1 MRRKDK
7 QILWP
12 AYFDLEL
19 TKRQGRQIAKNFAL
33 KGVKVEEIFDVAREL
48 ELKPVLLA
56 NTAHPRQPWLKR
68 GAVLIDKKESK
79 TRIVKE
85 IARRIRKSRS
95 LK

>member
-1 MRRKDK
+1 MRRNDK
-7 QILWP
+7 QFLWP
-12 AYFDLEL
+12 AYFDIEL
-19 TKRQGRQIAKNFAL
+19 NRLQGRRIAKNFAL
-33 KGVKVEEIFDVAREL
+33 KGVKVEEIFEVAREL

-56 NTAHPRQPWLKR
+56 NTAHHRQPWLKR

-79 TRIVKE
+79 TRIVRD